1 MIIHKQIHVTITP
14 SCMFATYFRMLAL
27 NLNLLLRNKYL
38 NIKIGKIIKNN
49 DGQTFY
55 ESNYIP

>member
-1 MIIHKQIHVTITP
+1 
-14 SCMFATYFRMLAL
+14 MFATYFRMLAL

-38 NIKIGKIIKNN
+38 NIKIGKIIKND

>member
-1 MIIHKQIHVTITP
+1 
-14 SCMFATYFRMLAL
+14 MFATYFRMLAL
-27 NLNLLLRNKYL
+27 NPNLFLRNKYL
-38 NIKIGKIIKNN
+38 NIKIGKIIKND